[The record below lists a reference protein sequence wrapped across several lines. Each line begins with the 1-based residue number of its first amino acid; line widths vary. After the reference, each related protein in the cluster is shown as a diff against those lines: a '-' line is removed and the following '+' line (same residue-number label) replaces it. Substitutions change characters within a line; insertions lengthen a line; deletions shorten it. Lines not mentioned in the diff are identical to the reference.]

1 MSATSLAS
9 ITARIDRLPSCR
21 PLWGWVARIS
31 FGAFFEIYETALTS
45 LLAPMLIREGVFHGG
60 RDGLFGLPDL
70 ASLAFATFGGLFLG
84 ALLVSALSDR
94 FGRRPIFTYS
104 LIWYAAATVMMSLQ
118 HDAVGICLWRLIAAI
133 GVGAEIVAVDAYLSE
148 VMPKSLRGRG
158 FAISTAIQFTAVPV
172 AGILAAVLAHRRI
185 EGIEG
190 WRLLLLVPVI
200 GALLIWGVRRGL
212 PESPRWLAE
221 HGRGEEAANI
231 LDAIEAKVE
240 KRTGRRM
247 PAPETV
253 AEPAHSALDS
263 SFRELFRGEIG
274 RRVLIMLVASC
285 TATFAY
291 FGFNNWLPTLLEA
304 RGVGLAKSL
313 GYSAAI
319 AVSFPLAPLFFSFFA
334 DRIERK
340 WQIVIGAAITAIA
353 GLAFAMQTTALGW
366 ISCGLVISVAANLL
380 SYGLHTYRSELF
392 PTRVR
397 GRAIGFVYSLDRLSA
412 SSNGYI
418 IGYLLIGFGVAGVLV
433 GITAAAIVSMAT
445 IALFGPRTRVV
456 TSGLR
461 PAMDGA
467 GPR

>member
-1 MSATSLAS
+1 MSATNPAS
-9 ITARIDRLPSCR
+9 IAARVDRLPSCR

-45 LLAPMLIREGVFHGG
+45 LLAPMLVREGVFHSG
-60 RDGLFGLPDL
+60 RNGLFGLPDL
-70 ASLAFATFGGLFLG
+70 ASLAFATFGGLFVG
-84 ALLVSALSDR
+84 ALLVSSLSDR

-118 HDAVGICLWRLIAAI
+118 HDAIGICLWRFIAAI
-133 GVGAEIVAVDAYLSE
+133 GIGAEIVAVDAYLSE

-185 EGIEG
+185 DGIEG

-200 GALLIWGVRRGL
+200 GAALIWRVRRGL
-212 PESPRWLAE
+212 PESPRWLAG
-221 HGRGEEAANI
+221 HGQGDQAARI

-240 KRTGRRM
+240 RRTGRPM
-247 PAPETV
+247 PAPELV
-253 AEPAHSALDS
+253 KEPVHIAPEGGY
-263 SFRELFRGEIG
+263 RELFSGEIG

-304 RGVGLAKSL
+304 KGVSLAKSL

-319 AVSFPLAPLFFSFFA
+319 AVSFPLAPLFFSLFA

-340 WQIVIGAAITAIA
+340 WQIVIGAGVTAVA
-353 GLAFAMQTTALGW
+353 GLAFAMQTSAFGW
-366 ISCGLVISVAANLL
+366 IACGLAIAIAANLL

-418 IGYLLIGFGVAGVLV
+418 IGYLLISFGVAGVLA
-433 GITAAAIVSMAT
+433 GITAAAVVSMGT
-445 IALFGPRTRVV
+445 IAIFGPPTRVV
-456 TSGLR
+456 AAQARG
-461 PAMDGA
+461 
-467 GPR
+467 